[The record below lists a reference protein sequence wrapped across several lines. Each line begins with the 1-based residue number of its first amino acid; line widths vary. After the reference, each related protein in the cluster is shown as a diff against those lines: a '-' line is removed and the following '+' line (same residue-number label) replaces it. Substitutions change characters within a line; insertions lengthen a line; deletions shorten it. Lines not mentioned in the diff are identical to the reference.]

1 LKPEE
6 FNCKKA
12 TSFGTGEMIVDAIN
26 KGVETI
32 ILGIGG
38 SATNDCGTGMA
49 AALGYRFLDNNKNQ
63 VIPVGANLSNI
74 KSIDATHIHQG
85 LNNVNFKIAC
95 DVSNPL
101 YGKNG
106 AAYVYGAQKGA
117 TKKDIKL
124 LDKGLRDF
132 SEILNE
138 VFSIDV
144 QSVKGAGAAGG
155 MGIASKLFLNAT
167 LEPGINLI
175 KNLTN
180 FDQKIKNSDWIITGE
195 GKLDHQTLS
204 GKTIQGVLE
213 SAKKENIKVATFCG
227 KVEMDKKEL
236 KSIGI
241 NYADDIMRI
250 AKNFEDALT
259 NTKTYLK
266 QIINQFLNK
275 ELH

>member
-1 LKPEE
+1 
-6 FNCKKA
+6 
-12 TSFGTGEMIVDAIN
+12 
-26 KGVETI
+26 
-32 ILGIGG
+32 
-38 SATNDCGTGMA
+38 
-49 AALGYRFLDNNKNQ
+49 
-63 VIPVGANLSNI
+63 
-74 KSIDATHIHQG
+74 
-85 LNNVNFKIAC
+85 
-95 DVSNPL
+95 L